1 MGGARDS
8 QTSRSQSLNPRR
20 NSSSKPI
27 SGGGLTSTRCSDG
40 GTGSTSVQLQQE
52 LLLEERVAERKA
64 EQAEQEAQAL
74 RLRLSKMEESLLHVQ
89 AEMRGKE
96 SRIRSLESAQTELC
110 VRQRS
115 KSDAD
120 GVSPSVQELIASF
133 EERTPGRLIPTA
145 RRSLPPPQGSSPL

>member
-52 LLLEERVAERKA
+52 LLLEERIAERKADLSECGTDSASVQLQQERLLEERVAERKA
-64 EQAEQEAQAL
+64 EHAEQEAQAL
-74 RLRLSKMEESLLHVQ
+74 RLRLSKMEEVLSHVQ

-96 SRIRSLESAQTELC
+96 YRISSLESAQAQICL
-110 VRQRS
+110 RKRS
-115 KSDAD
+115 NSDA
-120 GVSPSVQELIASF
+120 EA
-133 EERTPGRLIPTA
+133 
-145 RRSLPPPQGSSPL
+145 